1 MVRMFQVA
9 ILVILLGVRRGVGN
23 IASGRL
29 SLHCVIVP
37 WSTGPSSPK
46 SCCLEVV
53 VNVSVTGIFFIDRV
67 VSPMATP
74 LTSGRGDPVCQAS
87 TH

>member
-9 ILVILLGVRRGVGN
+9 ILVILLEVRRGVGN
-23 IASGRL
+23 IASGRP

-37 WSTGPSSPK
+37 WSTGPSSPT

-53 VNVSVTGIFFIDRV
+53 VNVSVTGIFIDRV
-67 VSPMATP
+67 VSPMPTP
-74 LTSGRGDPVCQAS
+74 LTSGKGDPVRQAS